1 MKERPSTGISA
12 SLLAIFR
19 FSRDDWLL
27 PADWIRSGIG
37 SWSGKRVFH
46 DFASVVL
53 GTFCRLHCSRV
64 LATAPRQAMRGEGTV
79 AGQPVALGRSTRG
92 DRNGPVPPAA
102 RWIYRG

>member
-19 FSRDDWLL
+19 FSRDEWLL

-46 DFASVVL
+46 DSASLAL
-53 GTFCRLHCSRV
+53 GAFCSPHCTRV

-79 AGQPVALGRSTRG
+79 AGQPVALGRSTCG
-92 DRNGPVPPAA
+92 ARNGSVPPAA

>member
-53 GTFCRLHCSRV
+53 GTFCRLHLQSGFGNS
-64 LATAPRQAMRGEGTV
+64 AAP
-79 AGQPVALGRSTRG
+79 S
-92 DRNGPVPPAA
+92 NA
-102 RWIYRG
+102 R

>member
-46 DFASVVL
+46 DSASLAL
-53 GTFCRLHCSRV
+53 GAFCSPHCTRV
-64 LATAPRQAMRGEGTV
+64 LATAPRQAMRSEGTV
-79 AGQPVALGRSTRG
+79 AGHPVALARSVRG
-92 DRNGPVPPAA
+92 YRNGPISPAG
-102 RWIYRG
+102 RWIYRR